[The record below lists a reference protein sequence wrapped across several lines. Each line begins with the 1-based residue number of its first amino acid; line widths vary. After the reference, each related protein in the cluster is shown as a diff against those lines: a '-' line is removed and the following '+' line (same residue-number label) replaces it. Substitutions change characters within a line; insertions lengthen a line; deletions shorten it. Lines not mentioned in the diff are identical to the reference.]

1 MKRLAIIGNAGAGK
15 STLAVLL
22 GKKLNLP
29 VFHLDKLLWKEGWE
43 RTPEKEFV
51 AKHQKILEKEEW
63 ILDGVAYKST
73 YEDRFSQAEIIL
85 FLDVPV
91 EVCVEHAL
99 QRMEEEKTR
108 PNPYVNDNCT
118 YEGPIENQ
126 KKVMIMFHEEYRQGI
141 LDQLKQYEEKTII
154 LTNFNSQN
162 KTDVETLIKAIEQ
175 KGKEK

>member
-22 GKKLNLP
+22 WKKLNLP

-43 RTPEKEFV
+43 RTPEEEFV
-51 AKHQKILEKEEW
+51 AKHQEILEKDEW

-73 YEDRFSQAEIIL
+73 YEDRFARAEIIL

-91 EVCVEHAL
+91 EVCVEHAI

-108 PNPYVNDNCT
+108 PNPYVNANCP

-126 KKVMIMFHEEYRQGI
+126 KKVMIMF
-141 LDQLKQYEEKTII
+141 
-154 LTNFNSQN
+154 
-162 KTDVETLIKAIEQ
+162 
-175 KGKEK
+175 